1 MKIGLKILS
10 YGMVLLVLGIFVII
24 PMLMIIAIK
33 DIISPN
39 KEVTKNGFFRMA

>member
-1 MKIGLKILS
+1 MKIALKILS
-10 YGMVLLVLGIFVII
+10 AGTVLFFLVIFVVI